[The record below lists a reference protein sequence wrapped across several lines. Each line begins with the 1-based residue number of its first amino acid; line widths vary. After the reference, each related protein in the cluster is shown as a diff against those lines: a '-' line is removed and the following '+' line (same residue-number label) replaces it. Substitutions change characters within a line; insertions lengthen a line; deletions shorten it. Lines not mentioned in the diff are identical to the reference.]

1 MLKSKN
7 KISKTKLLELQ
18 YADDCAV
25 VADSPE
31 SIQEVLSYMAVHYK
45 QLGLNINVQKT
56 EFLKRTVSSPESPI
70 ILNIDGT
77 ELNEVQCF
85 RYLGSNISA
94 NCSLDDEVS
103 FRIGRAASAYGRLRP
118 RVFENHNL
126 NLHTKVSVYHAVV
139 VSTLLYGNET
149 WTLYRQ
155 QFRNLEK
162 FHMGTLQK
170 ILGITW
176 RDKIPHTEILRRTNC
191 VSLECLLHRGK
202 LRWLGHVVRMP
213 ENRLPKQLLYG
224 ELAEGRRSVVGQMK
238 RFKDHAKRTLK
249 ACHLEPKALE
259 NQAAD
264 RQEWRRATKA
274 GLASFE
280 ADRTCWL
287 NERRERRHREAQLQL
302 PGTDLTCPEC
312 GRRCASRIGLISHLG
327 AHQRRRQAEGAVIVG
342 HDGPP

>member
-1 MLKSKN
+1 M
-7 KISKTKLLELQ
+7 
-18 YADDCAV
+18 

-31 SIQEVLSYMAVHYK
+31 SLQEVLSYMALHYK
-45 QLGLNINVQKT
+45 KLGLNINVQKT

-94 NCSLDDEVS
+94 NCSLNDEVS
-103 FRIGRAASAYGRLRP
+103 YRIGRTASAYGRLRP
-118 RVFENHNL
+118 RVFENYNL

-139 VSTLLYGNET
+139 VSTLLYGSET

-162 FHMGTLQK
+162 FYMGTLQK

-176 RDKIPHTEILRRTNC
+176 RDKIPHTEILRRTDC
-191 VSLECLLHRGK
+191 VSLECLLHRGQ

-213 ENRLPKQLLYG
+213 ENRLPKHLLYG
-224 ELAEGRRSVVGQMK
+224 ELAEGRRSVGGQMK
-238 RFKDHAKRTLK
+238 RFKDHAKRTLE
-249 ACHLEPKALE
+249 ACHLQPKALE
-259 NQAAD
+259 NQADD

-274 GLASFE
+274 GLASF
-280 ADRTCWL
+280 
-287 NERRERRHREAQLQL
+287 
-302 PGTDLTCPEC
+302 
-312 GRRCASRIGLISHLG
+312 
-327 AHQRRRQAEGAVIVG
+327 
-342 HDGPP
+342 